1 MPEKIID
8 KIIIELLE
16 AADMAAAERITRKLN
31 FGIKIRDKS
40 AYVHLSHGLGIRLR
54 KDGGAY
60 ILTIWRV
67 RKMPAMREWNVVTG
81 NFPYDVPIT
90 TPTGNAKDTIFYY
103 TGRIPG
109 RPE

>member
-16 AADMAAAERITRKLN
+16 AADMAELN
-31 FGIKIRDKS
+31 YGIKIRDKS
-40 AYVHLSHGLGIRLR
+40 AYVHLSRGLGIRLR

-67 RKMPAMREWNVVTG
+67 RKMPAMWEWNVVTG
-81 NFPYDVPIT
+81 NFPYDIPIT

-109 RPE
+109 RPA